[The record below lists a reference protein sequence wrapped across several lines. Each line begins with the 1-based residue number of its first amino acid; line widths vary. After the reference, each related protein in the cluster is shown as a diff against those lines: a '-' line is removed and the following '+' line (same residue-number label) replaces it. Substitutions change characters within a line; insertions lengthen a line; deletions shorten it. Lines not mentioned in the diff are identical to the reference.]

1 MLIIQVVESQIEL
14 VNKLRDFDFLEI
26 SDLAS
31 LLEFLTVSSIL
42 LVSIFFSFYL
52 FGKCITDV
60 K

>member
-31 LLEFLTVSSIL
+31 LLEFLTVSSIV
-42 LVSIFFSFYL
+42 LVSIFFL
-52 FGKCITDV
+52 FIYSENASLM
-60 K
+60 

>member
-42 LVSIFFSFYL
+42 LVSIFFFFL
-52 FGKCITDV
+52 FIRKCITDV

>member
-42 LVSIFFSFYL
+42 LVSIFFFFL
-52 FGKCITDV
+52 FIRKMHH
-60 K
+60 

>member
-1 MLIIQVVESQIEL
+1 
-14 VNKLRDFDFLEI
+14 
-26 SDLAS
+26 LAS

>member
-42 LVSIFFSFYL
+42 LVSIFFL
-52 FGKCITDV
+52 FIYSENASLM
-60 K
+60 